1 MRGYRETE
9 QIGAGAAAEDR
20 DCVAGCGKAPATS
33 DGRSQYQYVTQQP
46 LPLWQT
52 LPCIFILG
60 HVTYILPIL
69 GLHLATLA
77 TMGWMIAICHSAGH
91 QAAFIYLH
99 CQCWPP
105 NQQTR
110 VGYMDR
116 FLCKAVP

>member
-77 TMGWMIAICHSAGH
+77 TIGLDDCHLPFCWTPGS
-91 QAAFIYLH
+91 FYLFTLPVLAT
-99 CQCWPP
+99 QPAD
-105 NQQTR
+105 QGGLYGSIS
-110 VGYMDR
+110 V
-116 FLCKAVP
+116 